1 MTSRVALLGL
11 AALAGVA
18 GFTLDVAAQEPAH
31 EHGVV
36 HLDVAVEG
44 KGYTVDL
51 ESPLDNF
58 LGFEHAPRDER
69 EKQAVRAMAARLRAA
84 DNVFAANR
92 AAGCKTLSVSLQ
104 SAVLAPALLGEAVQ
118 PRPPK
123 DPPHGEEA
131 HAGHAD
137 LDGAFEFACA
147 HPDALRT
154 IDVALFD
161 RFERI
166 HRIEVQLV
174 TPKGQGKRTLTP
186 GARQIAW

>member
-1 MTSRVALLGL
+1 MSRVALLGL
-11 AALAGVA
+11 AALTGLS
-18 GFTLDVAAQEPAH
+18 TLSLAAAAQEPAH
-31 EHGVV
+31 VHGVV

-44 KGYTVDL
+44 KGYVVNL

-58 LGFEHAPRDER
+58 LGFEHAPGNER

-92 AAGCKTLSVSLQ
+92 AAGCKALSVRLQ
-104 SAVLAPALLGEAVQ
+104 SAALAPALLGEAVT
-118 PRPPK
+118 PALPK
-123 DPPHGEEA
+123 DAPHGEEA

-147 HPDALRT
+147 NPDALRT
-154 IDVALFD
+154 IDVVLFD
-161 RFERI
+161 GFEGI
-166 HRIEVQLV
+166 HRIEVQFV